1 MNRTPISKSISRSEM
16 LTLRESGMSN
26 AQIADAT
33 GISKKS
39 VLKYIG
45 KEPAE
50 ITRATIS
57 AGWKL
62 HQEQKRA
69 AEVAPRSIIE
79 APSKSEAEIVQGSQ
93 VEMAKV
99 DAENV
104 KADAVRNATPI
115 IKSAKIAKEAASS
128 RHRLVARSK
137 PAVAK
142 KAKPAVKPALQVS
155 DHIVHLKSEHAS
167 YQFNAAAKTV
177 QVSIGDAASFDISVP
192 MIPAILSDLEAIYKN
207 ANSQKYSCKT
217 W

>member
-62 HQEQKRA
+62 HQERKRA
-69 AEVAPRSIIE
+69 VEVAPRSIIE
-79 APSKSEAEIVQGSQ
+79 VPSESEKEIVQVSQ
-93 VEMAKV
+93 VEMAKA
-99 DAENV
+99 DAE
-104 KADAVRNATPI
+104 KAKTDAVRNATPI
-115 IKSAKIAKEAASS
+115 IKSAKVAKEGVGS